1 MATTDRDLYISLISI
16 HGLIRGTNLELGRD
30 ADTGGQVLY
39 VVELAEALARQPGVR
54 QVDLVTRRVVDPAV
68 DTDYAEPFEEISPK
82 LRIVRIDAG
91 PEKYIAKEQLWDHVD
106 SFVDHLFDF
115 YRERDEWPDILHSHY
130 ADAGYVGAR
139 LSSLSGVPLIH
150 TGHSLGRVKRQR
162 LLAAGLS
169 NEEIEARYNMVRRI
183 EAEELALAAAERTI
197 TSTHQEIEE
206 QYELY
211 DYYQPKQMR
220 VIPPGTDL
228 RVFVKPQGGELDTP
242 QFLNLRRH
250 LRDPAKPMILALSR
264 PDPRKN
270 LAKLVEAYG
279 GNKALQERANLIVI
293 AGNREDVDDLEEGA
307 RDVFYELLRAVDRYD
322 LYGRVALPKQHNRDD
337 VPVFYRIAAAT
348 GGLFVN
354 PALTEPFG
362 LTLIEAAASGLPVVA
377 TADGGPRDILRNCN
391 NGFLV
396 DPLDAG
402 AIGDAI
408 LKLLSDKELWH
419 ASVVKGLQGVNEH
432 YSWDAHA
439 KRYLQ
444 LIRPVAERSEPLVRE
459 PVERRESLYYDR
471 AFVSGLDQNL
481 IGDPEALQSL
491 VTVLRRQRK
500 STAFIVV
507 SGRRLDSALKL
518 MNDHD
523 IPDPDILITSG
534 GTEVYA
540 FPELSADVVWSRYID
555 HQWVPHK
562 IRQILD
568 EKPGLELQPKVEQS
582 RFKISYFIN
591 PEIIN
596 SDEIQRLLLQE
607 GLSAHVLVSFGQ
619 FLDIMPARASKGLAL
634 RYVAD
639 RWNIPL
645 GRVLVAGGSGADE
658 DMMRGE
664 TLAVVVGNRHHEEL
678 SGLVDV
684 DRIYFASKP
693 LAGGILES
701 FDYYDF
707 FGACKDPKA
716 GSVDDGE

>member
-1 MATTDRDLYISLISI
+1 MAAQEDGLYITLISV

-54 QVDLVTRRVVDPAV
+54 QIDLVTRRVVDAAV
-68 DTDYAEPFEEISPK
+68 DDDYAEPIETISPN
-82 LRIVRIDAG
+82 LRIVRIQAG
-91 PEKYIAKEQLWDHVD
+91 PDRYIAKEQLWDHLD
-106 SFVDHLFDF
+106 TFVDHLCVF
-115 YRERDEWPDILHSHY
+115 YREQDEWPDILHSHY
-130 ADAGYVGAR
+130 ADAGWVGAR

-169 NEEIEARYNMVRRI
+169 SEEIEARYNMVRRI
-183 EAEELALAAAERTI
+183 EGEELALATAERTI

-228 RVFVKPQGGELDTP
+228 RVFIKPQGGDLDTP

-250 LRDPAKPMILALSR
+250 LRDPAKPMIFALSR

-270 LAKLVEAYG
+270 LAKLIEAYG
-279 GNKALQERANLIVI
+279 ENAALRERANLIVI

-307 RDVFYELLRAVDRYD
+307 REVFYELLRAVDRYD
-322 LYGRVALPKQHNRDD
+322 LYGRVAMPKQHSRDD

-348 GGLFVN
+348 GGVFVN

-377 TADGGPRDILRNCN
+377 TADGGPRDILGNCN
-391 NGFLV
+391 NGYLV
-396 DPLDAG
+396 DPLDAK
-402 AIGDAI
+402 AIGDAM
-408 LKLLSDKELWH
+408 LKLLSDKEQWH
-419 ASVVKGLQGVNEH
+419 RCVRQGLEGVYKH

-439 KRYLQ
+439 KRYLD
-444 LIRPVAERSEPLVRE
+444 LVRPVAERSEPLARE
-459 PVERRESLYYDR
+459 PAERRQALYYDR

-481 IGDPEALQSL
+481 IGDPEALQAL
-491 VTVLRRQRK
+491 ITVLRRERK

-507 SGRRLDSALKL
+507 TGRRLDSALKL
-518 MNDHD
+518 MSDHN
-523 IPDPDILITSG
+523 IPDPDILISSG

-540 FPELSADVVWSRYID
+540 FPQLAADVVWSRYID

-568 EKPGLELQPKVEQS
+568 DRPGLELQRKVEQS

-591 PEIIN
+591 PEVIN
-596 SDEIQRLLLQE
+596 SEEVQRLLLQE
-607 GLSAHVLVSFGQ
+607 GLTAHVLVSFGQ
-619 FLDIMPARASKGLAL
+619 YLDIMPVRASKGLAL

-639 RWNIPL
+639 RWQIPL

-658 DMMRGE
+658 DMMRGD
-664 TLAVVVGNRHHEEL
+664 TLAVVVANRHHEEL
-678 SGLVDV
+678 SNLVDA
-684 DRIYFASKP
+684 DRIYFAERP
-693 LAGGILES
+693 LAGGILEA

-716 GSVDDGE
+716 GAGDDE